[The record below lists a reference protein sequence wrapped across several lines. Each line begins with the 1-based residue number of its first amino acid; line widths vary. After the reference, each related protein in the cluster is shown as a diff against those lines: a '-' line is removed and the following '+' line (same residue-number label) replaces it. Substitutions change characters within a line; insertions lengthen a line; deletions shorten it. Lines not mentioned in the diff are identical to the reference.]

1 MAIARLRLASVMLED
16 GRASDAL
23 SVLDAMKS
31 DKANASFDLSRL
43 DRRGDVLMA
52 LGRRDDALKAWDEAL
67 EKSAEEPS
75 WKQLLQIKRD
85 HAVSAPG
92 KSS

>member
-1 MAIARLRLASVMLED
+1 
-16 GRASDAL
+16 
-23 SVLDAMKS
+23 
-31 DKANASFDLSRL
+31 
-43 DRRGDVLMA
+43 MA